1 MEHNQLIAMITEAVI
16 EQIRPLPKINQIPV
30 AISNRHVHLSQ
41 EDAQTLFGPNY
52 SFKIKKDLS
61 QPGQYAC
68 EERVTLVGP
77 KGVIENVRILGPV
90 RPQTQVELSVSDGIK
105 LGITPPVRDSGDL
118 ANSAGITLVG
128 PSGSLT
134 LPEGVIAA
142 ARHIH
147 MHSTDAAR
155 FGVKDRDR
163 VSVTAP
169 GPRGLVF
176 RETLI
181 RVSHNFTLEMH
192 IDIDEANAAAL
203 RNQDYVEL
211 LLVNHLLP

>member
-1 MEHNQLIAMITEAVI
+1 
-16 EQIRPLPKINQIPV
+16 
-30 AISNRHVHLSQ
+30 
-41 EDAQTLFGPNY
+41 
-52 SFKIKKDLS
+52 
-61 QPGQYAC
+61 
-68 EERVTLVGP
+68 
-77 KGVIENVRILGPV
+77 
-90 RPQTQVELSVSDGIK
+90 
-105 LGITPPVRDSGDL
+105 RDSGDL

-147 MHSTDAAR
+147 MHSTDAER
-155 FGVKDRDR
+155 LGVKDRDR

-192 IDIDEANAAAL
+192 IDIDEANAASL

-211 LLVNHLLP
+211 LLVNHLPP

>member
-1 MEHNQLIAMITEAVI
+1 MEHNQLIAMITEAVMA
-16 EQIRPLPKINQIPV
+16 QIRPLPEMNKIPV

-41 EDAQTLFGPNY
+41 ADAQTLFGFNY
-52 SFKIKKDLS
+52 SFTIKKELS

-68 EERVTLVGP
+68 EEKVTLVGP
-77 KGVIENVRILGPV
+77 KGVIENVRILGPA
-90 RPQTQVELSVSDGIK
+90 RPQTQVELSVSDGIR
-105 LGITPPVRDSGDL
+105 LGITPPPRDSGDL

-134 LPEGVIAA
+134 LQEGVIAA

-163 VSVTAP
+163 VRVTAP

-176 RETLI
+176 KETLI

-192 IDIDEANAAAL
+192 IDSDEANAAAL

-211 LLVNHLLP
+211 LQ